1 MSSGLPRSAIRV
13 VSAVGV
19 ADGYGS
25 AGTGC
30 TARPTAVVHCAGGA
44 SISRPVHHR
53 MRGGQTLDTIT
64 DMSEQRARQ
73 ARPTRP
79 SAGKQ
84 HLKGAE
90 EAAERACQS
99 LRNLINHRTE
109 GVSAVSRTDDGW
121 HVDVD
126 VLELP
131 RIPDTTSLLA
141 TYEVDIDE
149 GGSLLQYRRV
159 RRYRRG
165 QADT

>member
-1 MSSGLPRSAIRV
+1 
-13 VSAVGV
+13 
-19 ADGYGS
+19 
-25 AGTGC
+25 
-30 TARPTAVVHCAGGA
+30 
-44 SISRPVHHR
+44 
-53 MRGGQTLDTIT
+53 
-64 DMSEQRARQ
+64 MSEQRAGHGRTSRS
-73 ARPTRP
+73 ARSP
-79 SAGKQ
+79 AGKENVRR
-84 HLKGAE
+84 AE

-99 LRNLINHRTE
+99 LQKLIRHRAE
-109 GVSAVSRTDDGW
+109 GVSAVSRNDDGW

-149 GGSLLQYRRV
+149 DGSLLQYRRV